1 MNKIKKI
8 FIPSDFFDF
17 FLCYFVVIPILIY
30 LSVYIY
36 TGYSDFNYAKQN
48 IMEYYQ
54 KNKLFEKTYPATYY
68 ILIGQRTEYA
78 NKKIVRCGE

>member
-1 MNKIKKI
+1 
-8 FIPSDFFDF
+8 
-17 FLCYFVVIPILIY
+17 
-30 LSVYIY
+30 
-36 TGYSDFNYAKQN
+36 
-48 IMEYYQ
+48 MEYYQ